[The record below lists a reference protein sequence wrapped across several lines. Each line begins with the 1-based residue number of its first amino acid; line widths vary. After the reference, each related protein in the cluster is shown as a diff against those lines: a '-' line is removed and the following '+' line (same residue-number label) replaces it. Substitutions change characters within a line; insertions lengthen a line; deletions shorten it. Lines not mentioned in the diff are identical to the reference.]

1 MFSPAHFNQKWPIQG
16 SWPYVGVHN
25 IFILDHNSN
34 YTVIFMLPELK
45 LAALLKVFPL
55 FYFSFKHFKT
65 IEQVFLLLCSH
76 SDSNLV
82 ELGEETIKED
92 DRAILLEGGLSRSA
106 SVKFNS
112 SSIKVNLMRFS
123 LWYASSLL
131 NFMFIYL
138 QAFLT
143 FCFSFPGFW
152 PWMTLFY

>member
-1 MFSPAHFNQKWPIQG
+1 MFSPAHFNQKWPIQC
-16 SWPYVGVHN
+16 SWPYVGVYNEIVSLCWNHMKTHY
-25 IFILDHNSN
+25 IYIHTLDHNSN

-92 DRAILLEGGLSRSA
+92 DRAVLLEGGLSRSA

-123 LWYASSLL
+123 L
-131 NFMFIYL
+131 
-138 QAFLT
+138 
-143 FCFSFPGFW
+143 
-152 PWMTLFY
+152 